1 MNMDLLRDKSWRDV
15 IEIWLAYHRT
25 RDETLSAVIPFDQFN
40 KLYNHSIKYPMV
52 IIIVITRICNIIFIN
67 KFIYFFSLYC
77 HSHATIVDMSLYLP
91 SFSIIKSIQLLTAQ
105 YI

>member
-15 IEIWLAYHRT
+15 TEIWLAYHRT

-52 IIIVITRICNIIFIN
+52 IIVKITSMYDTHFTII
-67 KFIYFFSLYC
+67 
-77 HSHATIVDMSLYLP
+77 YL
-91 SFSIIKSIQLLTAQ
+91 
-105 YI
+105 